1 MIRAS
6 QLEQAAGQLDGF
18 AGRLATAAESF
29 AAIQQQAME
38 HASSLAGGWGGP
50 LPSVVDTAAA
60 NYISQIDGGPISDA
74 APVVRRWAAAARELA
89 ASARTL
95 EQRRAHTVNE
105 LVHTTP
111 ASIGTGPE
119 ADALAAAQRQSL
131 SADISS
137 IDRQLD
143 QLHQDWTRTCS
154 SYAGIVDGYTAAIRV
169 QAAASALTE
178 FAAASP
184 GSFEWFDP
192 TAMAGWLATL
202 TKEQLAA
209 LFADEDIAEGWW
221 ASLSE
226 DQRIAFVASQLDGI
240 DGVIGEV
247 VEEWKG
253 ELDSDGL
260 RALYTA
266 VAMAK
271 AGIDPALW
279 DPTKGFA
286 ANEETVH
293 AVYDYYASLYLSDP
307 DKFWWAGM
315 ASMIGP
321 SFVAGMADLSDTG
334 AMLDVIE
341 RLAEAG
347 GHLPGIPGSIGDVAD
362 LSAEELAE
370 ELKFYEVTL
379 LLMQKE
385 IFLDMAVA
393 HEAYLDGGMDAI
405 ERLYADD
412 PYFRGAEAV
421 AAWQRIDEGAATGN
435 TELVAEGNRD
445 LLFRE
450 QRNVIDDDYRAM
462 SARPVTGE
470 VFTYVFTAVGA
481 PSIPGAESFSEV
493 FPINAEVRGGT
504 DDGFFGPIRDAL
516 LPVEAEVAV
525 GTATPLPDGNVA
537 DFDDRWALIEQDT
550 LPAYVDLVENHPEQA
565 AEILSTPVAD
575 RVEEWRIVHRI
586 DDIATNWEPYVDVD
600 VRPDGSVFSVIGDGA
615 SALWDWAN
623 GGDDAGPAAPVE
635 VPTGT
640 TTTTTPTPTTVP
652 PPSVDPAPQPSP
664 EPGPP
669 TGTIPGG

>member
-6 QLEQAAGQLDGF
+6 QLEQAAAQLDGF

-50 LPSVVDTAAA
+50 LPAVVDTAAA

-95 EQRRAHTVNE
+95 EQRRARTVNE

-143 QLHQDWTRTCS
+143 ELHQDWTRTCS

-184 GSFEWFDP
+184 GSFAWFDP

-209 LFADEDIAEGWW
+209 LFADEDVAEGWW

-226 DQRIAFVASQLDGI
+226 EQRIAFVAGQLDGI

-247 VEEWKG
+247 VEQWKG

-347 GHLPGIPGSIGDVAD
+347 GHLPGIPGSVGDVAD

-537 DFDDRWALIEQDT
+537 NFDDRWALIEQDT

-623 GGDDAGPAAPVE
+623 GGNDAGPVAPVE

-652 PPSVDPAPQPSP
+652 PSSVDPAPQPSP

>member
-74 APVVRRWAAAARELA
+74 APVVQRWAAAARELA

-95 EQRRAHTVNE
+95 EQRRARTVNE

-202 TKEQLAA
+202 HQGAARRPVRRRGHRRGLVGLALGGPA
-209 LFADEDIAEGWW
+209 HRLRRQPARRHRRGDRRG
-221 ASLSE
+221 
-226 DQRIAFVASQLDGI
+226 RR
-240 DGVIGEV
+240 
-247 VEEWKG
+247 EWKG

-362 LSAEELAE
+362 LSADELAE

-537 DFDDRWALIEQDT
+537 NFDDRWALIEQDT

-623 GGDDAGPAAPVE
+623 GGNDAGPAAPVE

>member
-6 QLEQAAGQLDGF
+6 QLEQAAAQLDGF

-95 EQRRAHTVNE
+95 EQRRARTVNE
-105 LVHTTP
+105 LVHTTA
-111 ASIGTGPE
+111 ASIGTAPE

-143 QLHQDWTRTCS
+143 ELHQDWTRTCS

-209 LFADEDIAEGWW
+209 LFGDEDIAEGWW

-341 RLAEAG
+341 RLADAG

-412 PYFRGAEAV
+412 PYFRGSEAV

-435 TELVAEGNRD
+435 TELVAEGNRE

-537 DFDDRWALIEQDT
+537 NFDDRWALIEQDT

-623 GGDDAGPAAPVE
+623 GGNDAGPVAPVE

-640 TTTTTPTPTTVP
+640 TTTTTPTPTVP
-652 PPSVDPAPQPSP
+652 PSSVDPAPQPSP